1 MSASAF
7 TPDTHGTPP
16 NDSCTQAG
24 ARLSMSALLLAT
36 IADTQHEVRRAGSS
50 RLARW
55 KAQALGCV
63 AVLRLVLV
71 SPFQIGGNM
80 DRLLVTL
87 LLGAAGSGLLV
98 TAFSHTNS
106 GPVQIAPFFLLAVV
120 TPLILRAFRLG
131 GSYRQMF
138 AVCAGVGVIMAVTAY
153 VWVVLDP
160 RSAALRMPL
169 VGHVEGL
176 VILFALVLFGS
187 AIAAKL
193 AWETFAPTRSVFGQV
208 MAALL
213 VGCGAFAVV
222 SFIGGLWYTYARAG
236 WPLSAS
242 FAVLEAFYFAV
253 LSVVLVV
260 PPLPRRAAACAESGS
275 LGDPCGGAL
284 SAAPRRRSIPVA
296 RESGSCGVVESPWLV
311 PQLALPPERYRGLWR
326 RLSLAGALGCCV
338 STTVSR
344 SNN

>member
-1 MSASAF
+1 
-7 TPDTHGTPP
+7 
-16 NDSCTQAG
+16 
-24 ARLSMSALLLAT
+24 
-36 IADTQHEVRRAGSS
+36 
-50 RLARW
+50 
-55 KAQALGCV
+55 
-63 AVLRLVLV
+63 
-71 SPFQIGGNM
+71 M

-98 TAFSHTNS
+98 TSFSHTNS
-106 GPVQIAPFFLLAVV
+106 GPVQIAPFFLFAVV

-187 AIAAKL
+187 ALAATL
-193 AWETFAPTRSVFGQV
+193 ASQPFAPTRSVFGQI

-213 VGCGAFAVV
+213 AGCGAFAVV
-222 SFIGGLWYTYARAG
+222 SFIGRLWYTYARAG

-242 FAVLEAFYFAV
+242 SAVLEALYFAV
-253 LSVVLVV
+253 LSLVLVV
-260 PPLPRRAAACAESGS
+260 PLLLVVRRRLPGPVPLAISAAVLFPLPLVAELFLWRGSRGVAALWNLQASSPAGF
-275 LGDPCGGAL
+275 
-284 SAAPRRRSIPVA
+284 AARTL
-296 RESGSCGVVESPWLV
+296 PWLV
-311 PQLALPPERYRGLWR
+311 AAAVLGWCLGVL
-326 RLSLAGALGCCV
+326 RLDDR
-338 STTVSR
+338 TVAEATQ
-344 SNN
+344 